1 MSFEPRSVTAFRYAA
16 ARFDAA
22 TAVAEF
28 DFELIGEGEPLR
40 FTESITFTTGPA
52 APVLSAED
60 AERLQR
66 VLALLGAVLGLSYF
80 KAAAPPRVELDVA
93 GLTAEAVEY
102 LRQVLRHG
110 LAEFAYRAGLPS
122 LLDPDIVAADLAP
135 ALPIR
140 DAEGAPFVPIGGGK
154 DSVVSV
160 ESLRAVGL
168 EPAQFAAR
176 RRLDPALLDL
186 NARGALNG
194 HVPVTAMNTLIAVA
208 QSLLLGLGPV
218 VMSNESSASDPTLEW
233 DGESVNHQW
242 SKSLEAERLL
252 SAVLEPQA
260 GLRGASFSLLRPFSE
275 LRIARGFAATT
286 RYDAAIV
293 SCNRAFRLAGATP
306 TWCGECDKCRFVF
319 LALAPHLEPER
330 LLGIIGHDLFADE
343 AQLPGFRALLG
354 LGDHKP
360 FECVGEEA
368 ESSVAVTLVSRMP
381 RWADSPVIRALLAEA
396 PELAAGDAALEEHIL
411 GESEALAVAAV
422 YERARRALV

>member
-122 LLDPDIVAADLAP
+122 LLDLDIVAADLAP

-140 DAEGAPFVPIGGGK
+140 DAEGAPFAIYALFDRVDHPARGRHGGADGVAAQDWKPKQKQAEVLASRKAGGAAAVPASSDGAAAP
-154 DSVVSV
+154 
-160 ESLRAVGL
+160 RA
-168 EPAQFAAR
+168 AAAAAR
-176 RRLDPALLDL
+176 ARPRR
-186 NARGALNG
+186 G
-194 HVPVTAMNTLIAVA
+194 
-208 QSLLLGLGPV
+208 
-218 VMSNESSASDPTLEW
+218 
-233 DGESVNHQW
+233 
-242 SKSLEAERLL
+242 
-252 SAVLEPQA
+252 
-260 GLRGASFSLLRPFSE
+260 
-275 LRIARGFAATT
+275 
-286 RYDAAIV
+286 
-293 SCNRAFRLAGATP
+293 
-306 TWCGECDKCRFVF
+306 
-319 LALAPHLEPER
+319 
-330 LLGIIGHDLFADE
+330 
-343 AQLPGFRALLG
+343 
-354 LGDHKP
+354 
-360 FECVGEEA
+360 
-368 ESSVAVTLVSRMP
+368 
-381 RWADSPVIRALLAEA
+381 SP
-396 PELAAGDAALEEHIL
+396 
-411 GESEALAVAAV
+411 
-422 YERARRALV
+422 